1 MKLNNLY
8 NFKNAVKHFL
18 DVDNL
23 KMPQEIS
30 SLDINTLSWSEPFKF
45 RVKKQEDKYR
55 TLKMPNILNF
65 VAAYEHFKDLP
76 SFENVQ
82 NLDCLHKRLSTNIDT
97 GDFVS
102 GEYDRQLEED
112 FNRLCIYDH
121 LIKIDIKEYYGR
133 IYTHLI
139 DFQGHNERFLTS
151 MNNGKTN
158 GLIMGNYLSL
168 YFAETNLKSISLDI
182 EKEIENLEIDCEFSY
197 FSDDFYFFCNKG
209 DAQKVIKIFDEILEK
224 YDLERNEN
232 KREVW
237 TYESFNNY
245 NLVARYWKKLIAKC
259 NVRFNREIDNNKLF
273 FINQLV
279 FRLSKLKDDKLK
291 KVFINNFFK
300 TKYFRDLDLEKY
312 QVKDY
317 DYHQLCFILGLS
329 PETLL
334 YTVDKFNVMSN
345 FEKKR
350 LYKFFQ
356 VRYREALKKQFNE
369 EQLYFY
375 YAIKTFEFTEILEE
389 NKSSVIMSNNQI
401 LISYYLKDGQFGK
414 EDIEKLKEMVDEQ
427 YWFQNYHLILYT
439 DDLQRDLDNSIRKYL
454 IPKYA
459 KKEKQRD
466 SYMEFYRQNILAGLP
481 IVRDI
486 PEVLEEIK
494 DYLVLRIEEMEEEF
508 EDQEEFE
515 VEL

>member
-1 MKLNNLY
+1 MLQIELVHKEEGYYTFLFL
-8 NFKNAVKHFL
+8 FEWNA
-18 DVDNL
+18 
-23 KMPQEIS
+23 
-30 SLDINTLSWSEPFKF
+30 
-45 RVKKQEDKYR
+45 
-55 TLKMPNILNF
+55 
-65 VAAYEHFKDLP
+65 
-76 SFENVQ
+76 EN
-82 NLDCLHKRLSTNIDT
+82 
-97 GDFVS
+97 
-102 GEYDRQLEED
+102 
-112 FNRLCIYDH
+112 
-121 LIKIDIKEYYGR
+121 
-133 IYTHLI
+133 
-139 DFQGHNERFLTS
+139 
-151 MNNGKTN
+151 M
-158 GLIMGNYLSL
+158 
-168 YFAETNLKSISLDI
+168 
-182 EKEIENLEIDCEFSY
+182 
-197 FSDDFYFFCNKG
+197 
-209 DAQKVIKIFDEILEK
+209 
-224 YDLERNEN
+224 
-232 KREVW
+232 
-237 TYESFNNY
+237 
-245 NLVARYWKKLIAKC
+245 
-259 NVRFNREIDNNKLF
+259 LF

-345 FEKKR
+345 FEKER

-389 NKSSVIMSNNQI
+389 NKSSVIKSNNQI

-414 EDIEKLKEMVDEQ
+414 EYIEKLKEMVDEQ

-439 DDLQRDLDNSIRKYL
+439 DDLQSDLDKSIRQYL

-466 SYMEFYRQNILAGLP
+466 SYMEFYRQNILAGLS